1 MAGPPQGHRGNPAC
15 EAEPGEG
22 RACHFT
28 WSLPPPGPLL
38 LLSRAPGQPRKG
50 FMPKIHAAR
59 AGRWGGQAQK
69 PRTARTALLS
79 VQVQA
84 VPSAPS
90 QTPHPQTEKPR
101 ETKAATER
109 PGVARAGRPSADG
122 IDVAVSL
129 RRSCSA
135 ETLSFAFSGDS
146 LRNVSGTARHLQGSG
161 DGRHVS
167 KSTPRRDSGRERSA
181 SRGPSVWRLRNVQ
194 KPRPLPP
201 ASPSW
206 SRARHREPR
215 ELPALDPGVRVLF
228 FILNF

>member
-1 MAGPPQGHRGNPAC
+1 MRRNQGRATPATSRGRCCPQGPSSC
-15 EAEPGEG
+15 SSQQSAEGGPERMFHDQDPRCSG
-22 RACHFT
+22 RPMGRTGSETSDGHT
-28 WSLPPPGPLL
+28 
-38 LLSRAPGQPRKG
+38 AP
-50 FMPKIHAAR
+50 
-59 AGRWGGQAQK
+59 
-69 PRTARTALLS
+69 LS

-90 QTPHPQTEKPR
+90 RTPHPQTEKPP

-122 IDVAVSL
+122 IDLAASL

-194 KPRPLPP
+194 KQRPLPP